1 MFTGIVEEV
10 GTVQQVT
17 SQQLVIG
24 AQTVVTDC
32 RLGDSIAVNG
42 VCLTVTAFDPA
53 GFTVGISP
61 ETLRRTNLGD
71 LRPGDGVT
79 LERALR
85 PDSRL
90 GGHIVQGHVEGTGR
104 IRSVTPDGD
113 ALLIWFEAPP
123 ELLRYIVPKGFVAVD
138 GISLTVIEATDT
150 AFSITLVAYS
160 QEHVTLTRRQPGER
174 INLETDIIGRYVE
187 RLLGPWAA
195 SRAEGAGTSP

>member
-1 MFTGIVEEV
+1 MFTGIVEEI

-17 SQQLVIG
+17 GHHLGVA
-24 AQTVVTDC
+24 AQKVVSDC
-32 RLGDSIAVNG
+32 QVGDSIAVNG
-42 VCLTVTAFDPA
+42 VCLTVTTFDA
-53 GFTVGISP
+53 TGFTVGISP

-71 LRPGDGVT
+71 LKPGGSVN

-85 PDSRL
+85 LDSRL

-104 IRSVTPDGD
+104 IQSVDRDGD

-123 ELLRYIVPKGFVAVD
+123 ELMRYIVPKGFIAVD

-160 QEHVTLTRRQPGER
+160 QQHVTLTQRRPRER
-174 INLETDIIGRYVE
+174 VNLETDILGRYIE
-187 RLLGPWAA
+187 RLL
-195 SRAEGAGTSP
+195 SRP